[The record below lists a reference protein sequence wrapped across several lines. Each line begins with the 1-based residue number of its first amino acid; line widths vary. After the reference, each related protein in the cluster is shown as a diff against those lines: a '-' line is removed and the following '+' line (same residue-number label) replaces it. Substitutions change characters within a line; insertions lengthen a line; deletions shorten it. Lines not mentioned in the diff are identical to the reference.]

1 MEKERLNHKVF
12 LCSETAQ
19 IIQMVIAPGQTVTA
33 GIIFSKWFDD
43 GIRFEEKAN
52 RPGTLNKSGFGKLLD
67 SGIKKLGRDDQ
78 QVIYLTNSVN
88 ASQNIS
94 FGAPSGRQ
102 ILSIAL
108 SEQDGNFF
116 CHKDAFICAEAGLE
130 LFCESGRRSKSNFKG
145 MGKSDWLEFRGN
157 GTLFAHVGGATRTV
171 HLKKQKMKGDRRAI
185 IGFTGGIT
193 CDWGTAGLSK
203 LNRSDAKSYYQSKLS
218 GSGTVYLQS
227 KPFKMPKQARRL
239 THDIT
244 ELAPFKALAL
254 YEDNL
259 EKIKSF
265 QWSKLQ
271 DLVKKENLQNT
282 LKTKIDLRSRLKKL
296 TAKKG

>member
-1 MEKERLNHKVF
+1 MGKERLNHEVF

-19 IIQMVIAPGQTVTA
+19 IIQLVIAPGQTVSA

-43 GIRFEEKAN
+43 GICFEEKAN
-52 RPGTLNKSGFGKLLD
+52 RTGSLDKSGFGKLLD
-67 SGIKKLGRDDQ
+67 SGIKKLGRDDHP
-78 QVIYLTNSVN
+78 VIYLTNSVN
-88 ASQNIS
+88 NSQNIA

-102 ILSIAL
+102 ILPISV
-108 SEQDGNFF
+108 SEQDRNFF
-116 CHKDAFICAEAGLE
+116 CHKDAFICAEAGIE
-130 LFCESGRRSKSNFKG
+130 LFSEYGSRSKSNFKG

-157 GTLFAHVGGATRTV
+157 GTLFAHVGGATRKID
-171 HLKKQKMKGDRRAI
+171 LKKQKMEGDRRAI

-203 LNRSDAKSYYQSKLS
+203 LNRSDTNSYFQSKLS

-244 ELAPFKALAL
+244 ELANIKALAL
-254 YEDNL
+254 YKDNL

-282 LKTKIDLRSRLKKL
+282 LKTKIDLRRRLKKL
-296 TAKKG
+296 TAKKD

>member
-1 MEKERLNHKVF
+1 MEKERLNHRVF

-19 IIQMVIAPGQTVTA
+19 IIQLVIAPGQTITA
-33 GIIFSKWFDD
+33 GIIFSKWFDE
-43 GIRFEEKAN
+43 GIRFEEEAN
-52 RPGTLNKSGFGKLLD
+52 RTGNQNKGGFGKLLD
-67 SGIKKLGRDDQ
+67 SGIKKLGRDDH
-78 QVIYLTNSVN
+78 QVIYLTNSVST
-88 ASQNIS
+88 SQNIS

-102 ILSIAL
+102 ILSISV
-108 SEQDGNFF
+108 SEQDRNFF
-116 CHKDAFICAEAGLE
+116 CHKDAFICAEAGIE
-130 LFCESGRRSKSNFKG
+130 LVSESGRRSKSNFKG

-157 GTLFAHVGGATRTV
+157 GTLFAHVGGSTRLID
-171 HLKKQKMKGDRRAI
+171 LKKQKMTGDRRAI

-203 LNRSDAKSYYQSKLS
+203 LNRSDTKSYFQSKLY

-227 KPFKMPKQARRL
+227 RPFKMPKQARRL

-244 ELAPFKALAL
+244 ELAPIKALSL

-282 LKTKIDLRSRLKKL
+282 LKKKIDLRSRLKKL